1 MIRSGTFLAASLA
14 CVAAAS
20 AGCGGAPD
28 RPNVLLVTLDTTRA
42 DRIGA
47 YGYAGAATPA
57 FDALA
62 ASGVLFERAW
72 TVTPLTTPAHASLM
86 TGLLP
91 PAHGVR
97 NNGRFRLSAEARTL
111 AEAFEESAYATG
123 AFVAAFPVSRAFG
136 LDQGFGTFDDDFGSA
151 AQGGVRSE
159 RTCDEVLARAVPWLR
174 ERLSAGGP
182 FFAWVHF
189 YDAHDPY
196 EPPEPFAR
204 DFRGREYD
212 GEIASADRCLGILL
226 EELRRGG
233 AEDRTVVAVAGDHG
247 EALFDHG
254 EPTHGLF
261 VYEEVLRIPLVVRAS
276 WALPRGERRADL
288 ASLVDL
294 PPTLLALAGLPEEGW
309 GHGRDLFAGDS
320 ASGDPSDTRGL
331 GPGRALY
338 AESFFGQEE
347 FGWAPLVTVR
357 RGDAKWIAA
366 PRPERYDLAV
376 DPRELDNLAGR
387 EPERDRGM
395 ESVLVEV
402 AGWASTSGIGG
413 AEQAVDDDLL
423 ERLQSLG
430 YVGGGAG
437 ASVGARESA
446 GRDPKDAIE
455 DYAAYRRATDLLAH
469 GSGGGAL
476 EIFERLVAADPP
488 NPEFRL
494 RLGMAYAAAG
504 LAADAERV
512 YRDLLALYPD
522 FYLGIRRFA
531 ALLESQ
537 GRWEESRDLW
547 LSLRSRGLPY
557 VGIGARLSRAWLSLG
572 RPDEALAEAEQAMTA
587 EGRSAE
593 LLVLAGKSLEGLGRP
608 DEALARYR
616 EAVDAFPADGAA
628 IAAAARL
635 LRASGREEELRALF
649 DEARRRT
656 SR

>member
-1 MIRSGTFLAASLA
+1 MIRPGTFLAVLLT
-14 CVAAAS
+14 CLAAAP
-20 AGCGGAPD
+20 GCGRTPE

-42 DRIGA
+42 DRLGA
-47 YGYAGAATPA
+47 YGYAAAATPA
-57 FDALA
+57 FDAIA
-62 ASGVLFERAW
+62 QSGVLFERAW

-97 NNGRFRLSAEARTL
+97 NNGRFRLNAEARTL
-111 AEAFEESAYATG
+111 AEAFAEAGYGTG

-136 LDQGFGTFDDDFGSA
+136 LEQGFSTFDDDFGA
-151 AQGGVRSE
+151 GPQGGVRSE

-174 ERLSAGGP
+174 ESLSADGP

-196 EPPEPFAR
+196 EPPEPFQR
-204 DFRGREYD
+204 EFRGREYD
-212 GEIASADRCLGILL
+212 GEVASADRCLGTLL
-226 EELRRGG
+226 QELRRGR
-233 AEDRTVVAVAGDHG
+233 AENRTVVAVAGDHG
-247 EALFDHG
+247 EALGEHG

-261 VYEEVLRIPLVVRAS
+261 VYEEVLRVPLVIRAP
-276 WALPRGERRADL
+276 WALPRGERRGDL
-288 ASLVDL
+288 VSLVDL
-294 PPTLLALAGLPEEGW
+294 PPTLLSLAGLSEEGW
-309 GHGRDLFAGDS
+309 GHGRDLFGGDS
-320 ASGDPSDTRGL
+320 ASSDPADTRGI

-357 RGDAKWIAA
+357 RGDAKWVAA

-376 DPRELDNLAGR
+376 DPGEIDNLAGR

-395 ESVLVEV
+395 ESVLAEV
-402 AGWASTSGIGG
+402 AGWASSSGIGG

-455 DYAAYRRATDLLAH
+455 DYVAYRRGTDLLAQ
-469 GSGGGAL
+469 GSGGGAVA
-476 EIFERLVAADPP
+476 IFERLVAADPP

-504 LAADAERV
+504 LTADAERV
-512 YRDLLALYPD
+512 YRELLALYPD
-522 FYLGIRRFA
+522 FYLGVRRFA

-537 GRWEESRDLW
+537 GRWQESRDLW
-547 LSLRSRGLPY
+547 LALRARGLPY

-572 RPDEALAEAEQAMTA
+572 RPDEALAEAEGAMA
-587 EGRSAE
+587 VEGRSAE
-593 LLVLAGKSLEGLGRP
+593 LLVLAGRSLEGLGRP
-608 DEALARYR
+608 EEALARYR
-616 EAVDAFPADGAA
+616 EAVAAFPSDGAA

-635 LRASGREEELRALF
+635 LRAAGREEELRTLF
-649 DEARRRT
+649 GEARRRGVP
-656 SR
+656 

>member
-1 MIRSGTFLAASLA
+1 MIRPGALFAVSLA
-14 CVAAAS
+14 CLAAAS
-20 AGCGGAPD
+20 VGCGGTPE

-42 DRIGA
+42 DRLGA
-47 YGYAGAATPA
+47 YGYAGAVTPA

-97 NNGRFRLSAEARTL
+97 NNGRFRLSGEARTL
-111 AEAFEESAYATG
+111 AEAFREAGYGTG

-136 LDQGFGTFDDDFGSA
+136 LDQGFETFDDDFGIG
-151 AQGGVRSE
+151 AQAGARSE
-159 RTCDEVLARAVPWLR
+159 RTCEEVLARAVPWLR
-174 ERLSAGGP
+174 ERLSAGDP

-196 EPPEPFAR
+196 EPPEPFAH
-204 DFRGREYD
+204 DFRGRPYD
-212 GEIASADRCLGILL
+212 GEIAYGDRCLGALL
-226 EELRRGG
+226 EELRQGG

-247 EALFDHG
+247 EALGDHG

-261 VYEEVLRIPLVVRAS
+261 VYEEVLRIPLVVRAP
-276 WALPRGERRADL
+276 WVLPRGERRADL
-288 ASLVDL
+288 VSLVDMA
-294 PPTLLALAGLPEEGW
+294 PTLVALAGLSKEGW
-309 GHGRDLFAGDS
+309 GHGRDLFGGDS
-320 ASGDPSDTRGL
+320 PSSDPADTRGL

-338 AESFFGQEE
+338 AESFFGREE

-376 DPRELDNLAGR
+376 DPEEVDNLAGR

-402 AGWASTSGIGG
+402 AAWASTSGIGG

-437 ASVGARESA
+437 TSVGPRENA

-455 DYAAYRRATDLLAH
+455 DYVAYRRGTDLLAQ
-469 GSGGGAL
+469 GSGGGAV

-504 LAADAERV
+504 LEPDAERV
-512 YRDLLALYPD
+512 FRELLALYPD

-531 ALLESQ
+531 TLLESQ
-537 GRWEESRDLW
+537 GRWAESRDLW

-557 VGIGARLSRAWLSLG
+557 VGIGARLCRAWLALG
-572 RPDEALAEAEQAMTA
+572 RPDEALVEAERTIAA

-593 LLVLAGKSLEGLGRP
+593 LLVLAGRALEGLGRP
-608 DEALARYR
+608 EEALARYR
-616 EAVDAFPADGAA
+616 EAVEVYPSDGPA

-635 LRASGREEELRALF
+635 LRAAGREDELRALF
-649 DEARRRT
+649 EEARRRA